1 MDDEGTSE
9 DVVNTRMKE
18 ESFSHALPTDRDANN
33 PDISWSTSAL
43 LWRADGATDFGARGG
58 IGGVQAHE
66 KLEDAIIGSDVV
78 ACCPVVGGVLLS
90 VITSSH
96 LVVDDL
102 PLRKFKCAVEGR
114 RLFLCSW
121 SFQQRTGILSRGC
134 VHTSPPAD
142 LLTIVLDLDLITSH
156 LSFYVWSN
164 G

>member
-90 VITSSH
+90 VVTSSH
-96 LVVDDL
+96 STTKKVQM
-102 PLRKFKCAVEGR
+102 CSSEGR

-142 LLTIVLDLDLITSH
+142 LLTIVLDLDLITRH